1 MPVTEARR
9 NEYSKRYV
17 FRLANDEA
25 KELDERLKNENKTL
39 PEFVREAMKKR
50 SVKGAKHKR
59 D

>member
-25 KELDERLKNENKTL
+25 KELDERLKNENMTL
-39 PEFVREAMKKR
+39 PEFVQKAIGEGSNKNDKT
-50 SVKGAKHKR
+50 
-59 D
+59 